1 MWLFSGIEKDDCP
14 YGMATTGP
22 SEARCFKPIAAGPK
36 ECRQPIASH
45 LVYLII
51 VHPCSDATQAIGMFK
66 IGTVS
71 LTHVVCLVSC
81 AVCPSGVILL
91 LLNIKLW
98 VS

>member
-1 MWLFSGIEKDDCP
+1 
-14 YGMATTGP
+14 MATTGP
-22 SEARCFKPIAAGPK
+22 SEARCFKLIEAGPK
-36 ECRQPIASH
+36 ERRQQTASH

-71 LTHVVCLVSC
+71 LVHIVCLVSC

-91 LLNIKLW
+91 LLNIKLR